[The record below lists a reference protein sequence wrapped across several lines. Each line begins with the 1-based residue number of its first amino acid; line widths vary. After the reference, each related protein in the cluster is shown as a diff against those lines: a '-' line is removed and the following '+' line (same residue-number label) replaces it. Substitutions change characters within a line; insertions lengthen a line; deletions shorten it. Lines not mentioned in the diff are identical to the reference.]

1 MLRDETIRRVTV
13 NATPYSRGFFLK
25 QGFTATAPEQLVN
38 GLTLIPMA
46 LEGKA

>member
-1 MLRDETIRRVTV
+1 MTV

-25 QGFTATAPEQLVN
+25 QGFTATAAERKVE

-46 LEGKA
+46 LEGDVI